1 MADIKVQKKD
11 EILQDF
17 DRSKV
22 ISGVVKAGVS
32 TDQAGSVASQIEA
45 WVQSAAVDGVVKSN
59 DIRAKVL
66 EILQSTNPAAAAKFG
81 AYKKGV

>member
-11 EILQDF
+11 GTLQDF

-32 TDQAGSVASQIEA
+32 IDQAGSVASQVET
-45 WVQSAAVDGVVKSN
+45 WVQGATVDGVVKSN

-66 EILQSTNPAAAAKFG
+66 EILQSTSPAAAAKFG
-81 AYKKGV
+81 AYRKEV